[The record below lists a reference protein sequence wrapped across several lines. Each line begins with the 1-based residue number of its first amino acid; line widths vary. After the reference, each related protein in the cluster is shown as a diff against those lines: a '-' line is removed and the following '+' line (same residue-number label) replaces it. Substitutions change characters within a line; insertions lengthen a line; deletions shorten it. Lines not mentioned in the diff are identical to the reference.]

1 MIFTKAKGYV
11 KHCLRSHNSIIIDIY
26 QCQHFQNLFFALQT
40 KGLNFTS
47 LGKIINFFSY
57 VVLGLFKPLLTPPP
71 SPLKMNLRAKVNS
84 TLWKRWLSKRELR
97 YKYVMYGI
105 LIVEIL
111 KREETFFLKWSNA
124 ETIYSTSLPSLDPI
138 LLAFPSR

>member
-71 SPLKMNLRAKVNS
+71 PSPLKMNLRAKVNS
-84 TLWKRWLSKRELR
+84 TLWKRWLSKRELMLICFKIQIR
-97 YKYVMYGI
+97 YVWYFNRRNIK
-105 LIVEIL
+105 
-111 KREETFFLKWSNA
+111 KRGNIFFKKQKQF
-124 ETIYSTSLPSLDPI
+124 IQQVY
-138 LLAFPSR
+138 LLWIRFF

>member
-1 MIFTKAKGYV
+1 
-11 KHCLRSHNSIIIDIY
+11 
-26 QCQHFQNLFFALQT
+26 
-40 KGLNFTS
+40 
-47 LGKIINFFSY
+47 
-57 VVLGLFKPLLTPPP
+57 
-71 SPLKMNLRAKVNS
+71 
-84 TLWKRWLSKRELR
+84 
-97 YKYVMYGI
+97 MYGI